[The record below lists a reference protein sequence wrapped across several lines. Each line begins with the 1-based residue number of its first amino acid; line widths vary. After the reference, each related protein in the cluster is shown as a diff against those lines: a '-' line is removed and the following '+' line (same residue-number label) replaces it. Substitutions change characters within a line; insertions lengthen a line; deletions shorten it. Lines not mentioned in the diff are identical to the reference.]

1 MRALS
6 AFASRDSGLFL
17 GSGLLLLIV
26 LLIGVGREQHWGER
40 SFRVHLRTPTA
51 QGLKP
56 GMVVKLSGLPVG
68 RVTDL
73 SLQEDATVAI
83 ELRIDERYRR
93 LIGPKSLAYQSQ
105 DGLVGDNYIAL
116 TPQPQATAPGGAR
129 TRQDLS
135 LRYQPSLDPRQV
147 LLDLAQ
153 ARLELS
159 STLRH
164 ASQVAG
170 RDLPLALTD
179 LRSTLRQ
186 TNRVAG
192 QDVPLLLGDF
202 RRTLDRV
209 GQLSGTLDREAASTA
224 PRLRQTLS
232 EASRTGQEAR
242 QATLQA
248 QALLRE
254 GSPVLIS
261 TLKEIQSL
269 TATTNRLLDLLVGS
283 KLLGPE
289 PESGP
294 SVRPPEAGAAPS
306 RAPLKRP

>member
-105 DGLVGDNYIAL
+105 DGLVGDSYIAL
-116 TPQPQATAPGGAR
+116 TPQPQATAPGGGADPPGPQPALSAFSGSAPGAAR
-129 TRQDLS
+129 S
-135 LRYQPSLDPRQV
+135 GPGAY
-147 LLDLAQ
+147 
-153 ARLELS
+153 
-159 STLRH
+159 
-164 ASQVAG
+164 
-170 RDLPLALTD
+170 
-179 LRSTLRQ
+179 
-186 TNRVAG
+186 
-192 QDVPLLLGDF
+192 
-202 RRTLDRV
+202 RTL
-209 GQLSGTLDREAASTA
+209 QHPA
-224 PRLRQTLS
+224 
-232 EASRTGQEAR
+232 AR
-242 QATLQA
+242 QPGG
-248 QALLRE
+248 RS
-254 GSPVLIS
+254 GSAP
-261 TLKEIQSL
+261 
-269 TATTNRLLDLLVGS
+269 
-283 KLLGPE
+283 GPD
-289 PESGP
+289 
-294 SVRPPEAGAAPS
+294 
-306 RAPLKRP
+306 